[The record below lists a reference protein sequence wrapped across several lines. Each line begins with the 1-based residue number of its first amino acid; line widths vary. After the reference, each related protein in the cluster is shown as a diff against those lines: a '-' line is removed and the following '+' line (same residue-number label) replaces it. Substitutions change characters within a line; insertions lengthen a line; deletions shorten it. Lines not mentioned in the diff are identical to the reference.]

1 MTPFPLLSLPRLA
14 QIPVFQCMKDNEI
27 LAFCHVSKRTSSV
40 AKCLKLMSPKYFVLK
55 QHALSMEIIL
65 NFVRRPT
72 VRFCYRKES
81 KNSVTFH
88 TGTTAWTN
96 IGFSGEWIKRMFD
109 VSNCDKFETVM
120 LHKPPESDDFFSIF
134 SDHARIENLILLSG
148 FINSSV
154 NQVVE
159 TLLPITSNIEF
170 FFSKDS
176 FKASEDLR
184 KILIQEVDSMEIHI
198 RGHPSYF
205 NLSDLLTSN
214 AVKLVLRGVTLT
226 PKELNEFF
234 KMWKENKCNPRLE
247 YLTVLLYDVNFE
259 DAILSGLDSVRV
271 PEGSLL
277 RYSNSGYSDNIGG
290 FDIKRIDGKIGTIKF
305 GLNFVNFYVWS

>member
-1 MTPFPLLSLPRLA
+1 MTPLPLFRLPRLA

-27 LAFCHVSKRTSSV
+27 LAFCHVSKRTRSV
-40 AKCLKLMSPKYFVLK
+40 VKCLKLISPKYFVLK
-55 QHALSMEIIL
+55 QHASSMESIL
-65 NFVRRPT
+65 NFIKRPT
-72 VRFCYRKES
+72 VRFCYRKEN
-81 KNSVTFH
+81 NSVTLQC
-88 TGTTAWTN
+88 GKTTWTK
-96 IGFSGEWIKRMFD
+96 IGFSVAEWTKRMFD

-120 LHKPPESDDFFSIF
+120 LHKPPELDNFFSIF

-184 KILIQEVDSMEIHI
+184 KMLIQEIDSMEIHI

-205 NLSDLLTSN
+205 NLSDLITSN

-234 KMWKENKCNPRLE
+234 KMWKRNECNP
-247 YLTVLLYDVNFE
+247 
-259 DAILSGLDSVRV
+259 
-271 PEGSLL
+271 
-277 RYSNSGYSDNIGG
+277 
-290 FDIKRIDGKIGTIKF
+290 
-305 GLNFVNFYVWS
+305 